1 MLKYNAVKICSIRW
15 WSVLAENALS
25 CCFTGYRPQKFSF
38 PLDGKSMEYLEFEN
52 VLFEKIVELIGYG
65 CLTFYTGMAMGFD
78 IVAAECV
85 LSAAAAMPNYAVRLI
100 CAVPFPEQA
109 EKFPC
114 DWKNRYDRIMAR
126 ADEVIII
133 SGSYYRGCYFDRN
146 RFMVDN
152 SDFVLT
158 WFDGSAGGTKNTL
171 TYANSILRK
180 IINLYTG
187 CNNDR
192 SNGK

>member
-1 MLKYNAVKICSIRW
+1 MEEKT
-15 WSVLAENALS
+15 LS
-25 CCFTGYRPQKFSF
+25 CCFTGYRPQKFPF
-38 PLDGKSMEYLEFEN
+38 PLDDSSEKYIEFEN
-52 VLFEKIVELIGYG
+52 RLFDKIVELISCG

-78 IVAAECV
+78 IIAAECV
-85 LSAAAAMPNYAVRLI
+85 LTAAAAMPDYTVRLT
-100 CAVPFPEQA
+100 CAVPFLEQA
-109 EKFPC
+109 KKFPP
-114 DWKNRYDRIMAR
+114 DWKKRYDKILENSDGA
-126 ADEVIII
+126 VII
-133 SGSYYRGCYFDRN
+133 SNDYYPRCFFDRN

-171 TYANSILRK
+171 NYAKSISRK

-187 CNNDR
+187 CENER